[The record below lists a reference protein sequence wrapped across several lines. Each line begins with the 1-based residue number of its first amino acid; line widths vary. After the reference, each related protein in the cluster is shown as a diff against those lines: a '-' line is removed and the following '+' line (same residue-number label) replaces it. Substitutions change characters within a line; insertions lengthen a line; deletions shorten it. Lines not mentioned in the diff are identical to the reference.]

1 MGVTIS
7 CTKTGRTIDVGSG
20 GFLRLR
26 SKISE
31 LVGEPWASHYRAL
44 VEERICDEKE
54 REKFYEDFDKKTEAL
69 LNKKRISVKIVDF
82 CLQSD
87 CEGSIRYGACKELL
101 KVIGNY
107 DDNICYGYA
116 GREDCAMFRDFK
128 KILEDCGCWLLH
140 ITKPSQKRRNENE
153 ARISCQNPDGR
164 PAHLRKARE

>member
-69 LNKKRISVKIVDF
+69 LNKNRISVKIVDF

-128 KILEDCGCWLLH
+128 KILEDCAEHKCNMVW
-140 ITKPSQKRRNENE
+140 R
-153 ARISCQNPDGR
+153 
-164 PAHLRKARE
+164 

>member
-54 REKFYEDFDKKTEAL
+54 REKFYEDFDKKTEEL
-69 LNKKRISVKIVDF
+69 LNKKCVSVKIVDF

-128 KILEDCGCWLLH
+128 KSWR
-140 ITKPSQKRRNENE
+140 TARNIN
-153 ARISCQNPDGR
+153 ATWSGDN
-164 PAHLRKARE
+164 

>member
-7 CTKTGRTIDVGSG
+7 CTKTGRTIDMGSG

-31 LVGEPWASHYRAL
+31 LVGEPWTSHYKAL

-54 REKFYEDFDKKTEAL
+54 REKFYEDFDKKTEEL
-69 LNKKRISVKIVDF
+69 LNKKCVSVKIVDF

-101 KVIGNY
+101 KVIGSY
-107 DDNICYGYA
+107 DDNICYGYV
-116 GREDCAMFRDFK
+116 GRKDCAMFRDFK
-128 KILEDCGCWLLH
+128 RILEDCAEHKCNMTW
-140 ITKPSQKRRNENE
+140 R
-153 ARISCQNPDGR
+153 
-164 PAHLRKARE
+164 

>member
-1 MGVTIS
+1 MTPKVSI
-7 CTKTGRTIDVGSG
+7 IMGSG

-31 LVGEPWASHYRAL
+31 LVGEPWASHYKAL
-44 VEERICDEKE
+44 VEERIRDEKE
-54 REKFYEDFDKKTEAL
+54 REKFYEDFDKKTEEL
-69 LNKKRISVKIVDF
+69 LNKKRVSVKIVDF

-128 KILEDCGCWLLH
+128 KILEDCAEHKCSNRDIL
-140 ITKPSQKRRNENE
+140 
-153 ARISCQNPDGR
+153 
-164 PAHLRKARE
+164 